1 MTVAPQEI
9 IKIKYLLSVL
19 KVLHNMTINMP
30 RKGGPPFRM
39 CTKFMKSKS
48 SVITGVIIYCHKLI
62 F

>member
-48 SVITGVIIYCHKLI
+48 SVTEFIIVI
-62 F
+62 

>member
-1 MTVAPQEI
+1 MTVALQEM

-19 KVLHNMTINMP
+19 KVLHYMTINMP

-48 SVITGVIIYCHKLI
+48 SVTEFIIVI
-62 F
+62 